1 MTKETVLLRQ
11 NFRSTINFLQDFFK
25 STLVN
30 DVQSGDSMN
39 QLSLEKCIPQTY
51 PLIID
56 LSNDLLTDNRSSFE
70 THVLSFLFY
79 HSISKSNTMRVYYA
93 VGHRCDYDKANNCL
107 GLTTPNS
114 VNFYAI
120 VVEGQKV
127 HSITARHLGKNKNQ
141 FEKNVPVIMCSYT
154 FLPPSPL
161 LLDDSGYLDSL
172 YNTVSKEVK
181 KYCQAFNSALEAV
194 NSTILEE
201 IEHPL
206 DIGALHIY
214 FLNVL
219 LEHEYT
225 EQYKDVVQNLMYSVS
240 EPSFKF
246 PSNALTFTPSEG
258 SKRSFPT
265 SSNAKDFFSN
275 TLDTLKDR
283 ANTREEREAL
293 EQLKSH
299 FSRQLGFDSG
309 PLKLEQ
315 IIKKPIVKASKPVI
329 NEYDVKDISTRP
341 FSLTRIQPLNTLLT
355 DQEYEIA
362 YSYQG
367 SKENF
372 KPTEWSSNAHPM
384 LIVEPT
390 SKLTTKNA
398 LHLHF
403 IAFTLKEAYTKSIN
417 ANTMYR
423 YLGYGY
429 PFYFNG
435 QEFKLDE
442 DNLNLYAVILKKGQF
457 TSFSTLNYLSFYERQ
472 PTTISLNGKRPTS
485 ALDTKF
491 KSALETLALAVK
503 NRESVKTESLERLNE
518 INASYARYLKKNK
531 KQANPKS
538 ALEYISNMMLRTANL
553 EFDTPNFAVN
563 FESVEN
569 NESIT
574 QIEVEGATTSSSH
587 VELNSDSEQINSN
600 DFSPSDSLSIEA
612 TENTNDTSVE
622 LKATETT
629 VDVPEQSNN
638 NDGQDEINSI
648 PIETQ
653 NELTDSP
660 KTIYVNQPMSALEL
674 PAISEQNLL
683 DQEKFD
689 VEFIH
694 TPSVHQPPLSIDQ
707 VNEIIEMTKPV
718 EKPKPENYAFNVD
731 RTEVV
736 LNQPTNDVIGEGTV
750 NTSEHQISMFANL
763 GIETVEWS
771 SLDSV
776 KYNYSG
782 LSISINKKYL
792 YILEPNTDDAV
803 EFRIKQILSKT
814 DDYYLL
820 KRAVGKDLTKDLRKF
835 IKLKADNDFLA
846 QFHQL

>member
-30 DVQSGDSMN
+30 DVQSGDGMN
-39 QLSLEKCIPQTY
+39 KLSLEKCIPQTY

-79 HSISKSNTMRVYYA
+79 HSVSKSNAMRVYYA
-93 VGHRCDYDKANNCL
+93 IGHRCDYDKANNCL

-120 VVEGQKV
+120 VVEGKKV
-127 HSITARHLGKNKNQ
+127 HSITARHLGKNKSQ
-141 FEKNVPVIMCSYT
+141 FEKNVPVIMCSYS

-161 LLDDSGYLDSL
+161 LFDDSGYLDSL

-181 KYCQAFNSALEAV
+181 NYCQGFNAALEAV

-201 IEHPL
+201 IEHSL
-206 DIGALHIY
+206 DFGALHIY

-219 LEHEYT
+219 LGHEYT
-225 EQYKDVVQNLMYSVS
+225 EQYKDVVQNLMFSVS
-240 EPSFKF
+240 EPSFKL
-246 PSNALTFTPSEG
+246 PSNALTFTPNEG

-275 TLDTLKDR
+275 TLDILKGR
-283 ANTREEREAL
+283 ANTHEEREAL
-293 EQLKSH
+293 EQLKNH
-299 FSRQLGFDSG
+299 FSRQLGFESG

-315 IIKKPIVKASKPVI
+315 IIKKPILKVSKPAI
-329 NEYDVKDISTRP
+329 NEYDVKDFSTRP

-367 SKENF
+367 SKESF
-372 KPTEWSSNAHPM
+372 KPTEWSSNAHPI

-390 SKLTTKNA
+390 SKLTTKNSF
-398 LHLHF
+398 HLHF

-429 PFYFNG
+429 PFYFDG

-472 PTTISLNGKRPTS
+472 PTTISLNDKRPTP

-491 KSALETLALAVK
+491 KSTIETLALAVK
-503 NRESVKTESLERLNE
+503 KRESVKTESLERLNE
-518 INASYARYLKKNK
+518 INASYTRYLKKLK

-538 ALEYISNMMLRTANL
+538 ALEYISNMMQRTANL
-553 EFDTPNFAVN
+553 EFHSPNFAVN
-563 FESVEN
+563 FELVEDKQSN
-569 NESIT
+569 AP
-574 QIEVEGATTSSSH
+574 IEVEESTTSSSQI
-587 VELNSDSEQINSN
+587 ELDSDSEKTINN
-600 DFSPSDSLSIEA
+600 DSAPLDSLLIEEA
-612 TENTNDTSVE
+612 ENTNDTCLE
-622 LKATETT
+622 LKAVEVI
-629 VDVPEQSNN
+629 VDAPEQPNMN
-638 NDGQDEINSI
+638 NDQDEITSN
-648 PIETQ
+648 PLETQ
-653 NELTDSP
+653 NELAECP

-674 PAISEQNLL
+674 PTISEQNLL
-683 DQEKFD
+683 EQEKFD

-694 TPSVHQPPLSIDQ
+694 TPNVNQPPLSIDQ

-718 EKPKPENYAFNVD
+718 EKPKPENYSFNID
-731 RTEVV
+731 RSEIV
-736 LNQPTNDVIGEGTV
+736 LNESTNDVVSEKIV
-750 NTSEHQISMFANL
+750 NSSEHQLSIFSNL

-771 SLDSV
+771 SLDSA

-782 LSISINKKYL
+782 LSISMNNKYL

-803 EFRIKQILSKT
+803 EFRIKKILSKT

-835 IKLKADNDFLA
+835 IKLKADNNFLA
-846 QFHQL
+846 QFHEL